1 MLEGG
6 CDCGKV
12 RYRIKADP
20 IMVNCCHCH
29 KCQRQT
35 GSGFAINVLIEASEV
50 ELLGEAPV
58 PSQVESGSGMGQAI
72 MRCPHCGVSVWG
84 VYGAAGEG
92 ALFVRAG
99 TLDDPSAVTPRA
111 HIYTESKLPW
121 VQIPEG
127 VPQFERFYS
136 GKDMVGT
143 FGEEN
148 ALRWR
153 RAMGR

>member
-29 KCQRQT
+29 LCQRQT
-35 GSGFAINVLIEASEV
+35 GSGFAINILVEADQV
-50 ELLGEAPV
+50 ELLDEAPV
-58 PSQVESGSGMGQAI
+58 ANHVESPSGMGQKI
-72 MRCPHCGVSVWG
+72 LRCQHCGVSVWG
-84 VYGAAGEG
+84 IYGAAGDG

-99 TLDDPSAVTPRA
+99 TLDNPAAVTPRA

-121 VQIPEG
+121 VTIPEG

-136 GKDMVGT
+136 GKDMVST
-143 FGEEN
+143 FGEEG
-148 ALRWR
+148 AARWR
-153 RAMGR
+153 KAIGR